1 MTAEEREQPGVESE
15 LGAAP
20 EPWWSEIGGPVGGG
34 LLVLAGIGLLLWA
47 FLGRS
52 GSDIP
57 LIYQAAKI
65 VAVGLV
71 VAGTTLA
78 ARRRASAQRPGGETE
93 SAQP

>member
-1 MTAEEREQPGVESE
+1 MDSE
-15 LGAAP
+15 LGASP
-20 EPWWSEIGGPVGGG
+20 EHWWSGIGGPVGGG

-52 GSDIP
+52 GSDVP
-57 LIYQAAKI
+57 LIYQASKI

-78 ARRRASAQRPGGETE
+78 ARRRASARRPDAETE
-93 SAQP
+93 SAAP